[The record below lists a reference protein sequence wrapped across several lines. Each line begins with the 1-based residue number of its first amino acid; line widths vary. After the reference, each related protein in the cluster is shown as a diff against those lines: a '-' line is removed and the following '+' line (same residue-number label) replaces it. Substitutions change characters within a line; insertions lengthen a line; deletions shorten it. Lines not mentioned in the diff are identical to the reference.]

1 MHDLIIIGAGPAGL
15 TAGLYA
21 ARAKMSAIAIEKGI
35 SGGQLWNTAAVEDYP
50 GFEHIGGAELAQKM
64 EEQARKFGLE
74 IINETVQHA
83 RRASDHFSIKT
94 DQGEHEA
101 LAIICTAGGS
111 PVKLG
116 VPGEEKFL
124 GHGVSY
130 SAICDGAFFTGQDII
145 VVGRGDSAVEE
156 ANFLTRYGGVSL

>member
-1 MHDLIIIGAGPAGL
+1 
-15 TAGLYA
+15 
-21 ARAKMSAIAIEKGI
+21 MSVLAIEKGI

-50 GFEHIGGAELAQKM
+50 GFEHISGAELAQKM

-74 IINETVQHA
+74 TINETVQHA
-83 RRASDHFSIKT
+83 RRTGDYFSIKT

-101 LAIICTAGGS
+101 LAIVCTAGGS

-116 VPGEEKFL
+116 VPGEEKYL

-130 SAICDGAFFTGQDII
+130 CAICDGAFLPVRTI
-145 VVGRGDSAVEE
+145 
-156 ANFLTRYGGVSL
+156 L